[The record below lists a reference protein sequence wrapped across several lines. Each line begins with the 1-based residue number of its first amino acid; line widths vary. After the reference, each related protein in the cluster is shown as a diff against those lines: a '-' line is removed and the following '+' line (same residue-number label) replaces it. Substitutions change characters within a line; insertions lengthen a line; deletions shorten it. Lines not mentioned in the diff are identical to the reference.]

1 MGSSINLEC
10 KKRVI
15 RGTLAELKKY
25 AKSKNIAEKRI
36 RFDELGYYI
45 KAMDRG
51 KFYR

>member
-15 RGTLAELKKY
+15 RGTYDELKKY
-25 AKSKNIAEKRI
+25 AKSKNIATKRI
-36 RFDELGYYI
+36 RLDGQGYYI